1 MFSNLSR
8 LRITVAWCGLMLAI
22 AAVSV
27 VAGMDMTMANA
38 GLLLVACVAPPVVM
52 LLIWGGGA
60 PPATVAELLHA
71 VNRPSKDNRP

>member
-1 MFSNLSR
+1 MFSNVSR
-8 LRITVAWCGLMLAI
+8 LRLVSAWCGLVLVI

-27 VAGMDMTMANA
+27 VAGASLTVASA
-38 GLLLVACVAPPVVM
+38 SLWLVACVAPPVVM
-52 LLIWGGGA
+52 LLVWGGGP

>member
-1 MFSNLSR
+1 MFSNFSR
-8 LRITVAWCGLMLAI
+8 LRLVSAWCVLILVI

-27 VAGMDMTMANA
+27 VAGASLTFANA
-38 GLLLVACVAPPVVM
+38 GLWLVACVAPPAVM
-52 LLIWGGGA
+52 LLVWGGGP